1 MNKLIFLSFIFLG
14 LIACSPTLTPFSQK
28 LYDDQKWSL
37 EELQKIQFYLS
48 DDIVLYR
55 KVASGETT
63 INNGKIKMVNGEK
76 IEEVIFKK
84 GIPGVLIF
92 MPKADRFA
100 ISFDSDTDPK
110 YLIFGPN
117 PKMTSRY
124 VLLGKEWDR
133 NSGQVTY
140 DNQVYETYSGSAFAG
155 LLVNLKRAN
164 KLERKSSEVKG
175 RVIQ

>member
-63 INNGKIKMVNGEK
+63 IKNGKIKMVNGEK
-76 IEEVIFKK
+76 IEEILDIKDHAVAVKK
-84 GIPGVLIF
+84 LMEALIEH
-92 MPKADRFA
+92 K
-100 ISFDSDTDPK
+100 
-110 YLIFGPN
+110 
-117 PKMTSRY
+117 
-124 VLLGKEWDR
+124 VV
-133 NSGQVTY
+133 NS
-140 DNQVYETYSGSAFAG
+140 
-155 LLVNLKRAN
+155 
-164 KLERKSSEVKG
+164 
-175 RVIQ
+175 

>member
-63 INNGKIKMVNGEK
+63 IKNGKIKMVNGEK

-84 GIPGVLIF
+84 GIPCF
-92 MPKADRFA
+92 NFHA
-100 ISFDSDTDPK
+100 
-110 YLIFGPN
+110 
-117 PKMTSRY
+117 
-124 VLLGKEWDR
+124 
-133 NSGQVTY
+133 
-140 DNQVYETYSGSAFAG
+140 
-155 LLVNLKRAN
+155 
-164 KLERKSSEVKG
+164 
-175 RVIQ
+175 